1 MFVGIDISKDWVDV
15 AVHPTGETLHVGL
28 DEKSVDGLVRKLR
41 DLAPQIVVME
51 ATGGYEAELS
61 AAIWTAGRPR
71 RRRQPAPRPG
81 LCALPGHT
89 GEDRSDRRCGHS
101 AFRGGQRRGGPAPR
115 A

>member
-61 AAIWTAGRPR
+61 AAIWTAGVPVAVVNPR
-71 RRRQPAPRPG
+71 HVRDFA
-81 LCALPGHT
+81 
-89 GEDRSDRRCGHS
+89 RS
-101 AFRGGQRRGGPAPR
+101 
-115 A
+115 